1 MAIHPIEAE
10 HYESSRP
17 TFVDADLDVGH
28 LSSDSNGRIEL
39 SSITYEAGLERP
51 VVRLSVSDG
60 YEDVPG
66 RHEITETLKWLEG
79 FLQDNPHIGLNDPG
93 NKAKDWVY
101 STPTIYS
108 WASLM
113 PSAAALYPLQ
123 RPEANYLPNGVP
135 VDERARDMF
144 MHSPDAVGIRTRA
157 NIMSLL
163 TKRFSREFV
172 DKTQD
177 RPMRWVSIACG
188 AAVPVLDAFQDIQS
202 DASQRNVPDV
212 DIRLI
217 DRDQDALDFARQ
229 LAESQGLE
237 LPEDSYMN
245 RDIVKGLLA
254 GDSLIEEIG
263 SESVDFVDML
273 GIFEYFG
280 DRAASQLLRQA
291 NKLVAPGGKIVLAN
305 MLDTHPNLELNQRG
319 VGWPLIHPRSLPEV
333 AAIVRDAG
341 LDEGRMQIFVPQD
354 NVYGVAMITKPELD
368 VSTETISGA
377 RLASVRSL
385 GHLPQVGQ

>member
-1 MAIHPIEAE
+1 MAIHPLETE
-10 HYESSRP
+10 YYSFTDNTSLDFDTGNLPDDSS
-17 TFVDADLDVGH
+17 
-28 LSSDSNGRIEL
+28 GRIQFSEL
-39 SSITYEAGLERP
+39 THEAGLEGP
-51 VVRLSVSDG
+51 VVRLNVRDG
-60 YEDVPG
+60 YEDIPG
-66 RHEITETLKWLEG
+66 RHEITETLKELEG
-79 FLQDNPHIGLNDPG
+79 FLRDNPDIGLNDPD
-93 NKAKDWVY
+93 NKAKEWVY

-123 RPEANYLPNGVP
+123 RPDANYLPNGEP
-135 VDERARDMF
+135 VDERARYMF
-144 MHSPDAVGIRTRA
+144 MHSPDAIGIRTRA

-163 TKRFSREFV
+163 TKRFSREFAE
-172 DKTQD
+172 KGKD

-202 DASQRNVPDV
+202 DADQRVVPDI

-229 LAESQGLE
+229 LAENQGAK
-237 LPEDSYMN
+237 LPATSYMN

-263 SESVDFVDML
+263 PESVDLVDML

-305 MLDTHPNLELNQRG
+305 MLDTHPNLEVNQRG
-319 VGWPLIHPRSLPEV
+319 VGWPLIHPRSLPEI
-333 AAIVRDAG
+333 AEIVEDAG
-341 LDEGRMQIFVPQD
+341 IEQSQMQVFVPQD
-354 NVYGVAMITKPELD
+354 NVYGVVMLSKPELQD
-368 VSTETISGA
+368 SETQPGVNPA
-377 RLASVRSL
+377 ATKRL
-385 GHLPQVGQ
+385 GHLSRVS